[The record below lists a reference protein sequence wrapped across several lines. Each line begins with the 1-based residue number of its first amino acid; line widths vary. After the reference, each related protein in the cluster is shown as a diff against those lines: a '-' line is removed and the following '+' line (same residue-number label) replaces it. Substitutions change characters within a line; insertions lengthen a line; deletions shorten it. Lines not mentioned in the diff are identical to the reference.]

1 MSDQQDSPNH
11 ILNCNNCGTVKVI
24 PKDAPFEY
32 EDDFC
37 QTCGKSYFEAPEP
50 EEPEPEAMS
59 DQDESPILF
68 FECPHCEAA
77 NAIPRDA
84 EYNEKY
90 DNCGTCGQPIFE
102 APEEEEEEYDEKAMW
117 ASIREKLSLEEKLH
131 LDNAIDKQSSAWQ
144 EVQNNLTELQTLLS
158 QAKENNLD
166 IATDQFSQEIEAH
179 ERELT
184 EREETE
190 RHNAVVMQEVQRLMM
205 IGAAGSPTPS
215 MYDPDGELEHA
226 EVQIVSGDN
235 DADFYTNDSVKR
247 FIEKR
252 LLIAWTALK
261 NADQLNDL
269 AAPNL
274 TIDQTGTCTAMDI
287 IGQCVEEIDG
297 LNTAT
302 INGKAIIV

>member
-1 MSDQQDSPNH
+1 MSDQNESPNH
-11 ILNCNNCGTVKVI
+11 ILNCNHCGAVKVI

-32 EDDFC
+32 GDDFC

-50 EEPEPEAMS
+50 EEPEPETMS

-68 FECPHCEAA
+68 FECPHCETA
-77 NAIPRDA
+77 NAIPKDA

-90 DNCGTCGQPIFE
+90 DNCGTCGQPLFE
-102 APEEEEEEYDEKAMW
+102 APEEEEEYDEKAMW
-117 ASIREKLSLEEKLH
+117 ASIREKLSLEEKLY
-131 LDNAIDKQSSAWQ
+131 LDNALDKQSSAWQ

-158 QAKENNLD
+158 QASENNLD

-190 RHNAVVMQEVQRLMM
+190 RHNAVVMQEVHRLMT
-205 IGAAGSPTPS
+205 IGAAGHPAPS
-215 MYDPDGELEHA
+215 MYDPDGELERA

-261 NADQLNDL
+261 NADNLNDV
-269 AAPNL
+269 AAPDIIQL
-274 TIDQTGTCTAMDI
+274 QQPEDTAMDI
-287 IGQCVEEIDG
+287 IGHCSSGIAELWDAVIDG
-297 LNTAT
+297 R
-302 INGKAIIV
+302 IVIV

>member
-1 MSDQQDSPNH
+1 M
-11 ILNCNNCGTVKVI
+11 NN
-24 PKDAPFEY
+24 
-32 EDDFC
+32 
-37 QTCGKSYFEAPEP
+37 
-50 EEPEPEAMS
+50 
-59 DQDESPILF
+59 
-68 FECPHCEAA
+68 
-77 NAIPRDA
+77 
-84 EYNEKY
+84 
-90 DNCGTCGQPIFE
+90 
-102 APEEEEEEYDEKAMW
+102 
-117 ASIREKLSLEEKLH
+117 
-131 LDNAIDKQSSAWQ
+131 Q
-144 EVQNNLTELQTLLS
+144 EN
-158 QAKENNLD
+158 K
-166 IATDQFSQEIEAH
+166 AH
-179 ERELT
+179 ERE
-184 EREETE
+184 EIE
-190 RHNAVVMQEVQRLMM
+190 RHNAVVMQEVQRLMT

-274 TIDQTGTCTAMDI
+274 TINQTGTCTAMDI

-302 INGKAIIV
+302 INGQAIIV

>member
-68 FECPHCEAA
+68 FECPHCETA

-158 QAKENNLD
+158 QAKENIPEPRKLIEEAVEENPEKSSRE
-166 IATDQFSQEIEAH
+166 IA
-179 ERELT
+179 RELGVSNRT
-184 EREETE
+184 VS
-190 RHNAVVMQEVQRLMM
+190 AVRGVQNSE
-205 IGAAGSPTPS
+205 IPNST
-215 MYDPDGELEHA
+215 
-226 EVQIVSGDN
+226 QIVSGDN

-287 IGQCVEEIDG
+287 IGQCVEEISA
-297 LNTAT
+297 LNVAT
-302 INGKAIIV
+302 INGDAAII